1 MFEREGLTVDHVL
14 KFLKF
19 YEQQGLT
26 LANVIEVLEYDRN
39 QLVPESELFNQSQSV

>member
-1 MFEREGLTVDHVL
+1 MFEREGLTVDQVL

-39 QLVPESELFNQSQSV
+39 QLVPGQGLPNQSQPV